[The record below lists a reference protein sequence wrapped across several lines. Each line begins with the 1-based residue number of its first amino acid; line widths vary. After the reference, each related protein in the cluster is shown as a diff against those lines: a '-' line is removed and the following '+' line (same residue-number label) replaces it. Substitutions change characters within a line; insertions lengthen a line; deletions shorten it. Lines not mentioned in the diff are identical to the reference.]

1 MGTIFGIGNSHQT
14 DQTMGTT
21 ANLESFNRCHSR
33 GWWQHDGRRP
43 HARSSDY
50 FLFGIADWIDRDADE
65 QTFQSSVSAKT
76 FGGKSEVMKL
86 CLFLCLTAA
95 ILLPSCS
102 ALEPGYTLGYKD
114 GYATGLLDGIQMTN
128 Q

>member
-1 MGTIFGIGNSHQT
+1 MGTFFGIGSSHQT
-14 DQTMGTT
+14 DQAMGTT
-21 ANLESFNRCHSR
+21 ADFESFNSGYGC

-43 HARSSDY
+43 HARSSDH
-50 FLFGIADWIDRDADE
+50 FLFGIADWIGGDADE
-65 QTFQSSVSAKT
+65 QDVEVSLSTKNL
-76 FGGKSEVMKL
+76 GGKSAVMKF
-86 CLFLCLTAA
+86 CLIICLTAA

-102 ALEPGYTLGYKD
+102 ALDPGYTLGYKD